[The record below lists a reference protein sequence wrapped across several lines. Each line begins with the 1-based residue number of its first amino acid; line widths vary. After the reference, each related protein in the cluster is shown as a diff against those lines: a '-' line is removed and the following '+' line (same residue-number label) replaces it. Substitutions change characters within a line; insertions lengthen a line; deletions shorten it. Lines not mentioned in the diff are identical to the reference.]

1 MKVPA
6 RSLLQA
12 LLNASEKG
20 AKIARVI
27 RAESALLELLVQ
39 EKAGDQKNRRFVQ
52 DFKTLADVLVQETVR
67 HDLSAQ
73 VKKIFL
79 DYIIKIYAYHF
90 FIQAAD
96 FFSSILALP
105 SYFFFDMHIPL
116 FP

>member
-1 MKVPA
+1 M
-6 RSLLQA
+6 
-12 LLNASEKG
+12 NASEKG

-73 VKKIFL
+73 VKKIYLSELDHKDSCMSLFHTSSRFFL
-79 DYIIKIYAYHF
+79 F
-90 FIQAAD
+90 NSCTTQ
-96 FFSSILALP
+96 L
-105 SYFFFDMHIPL
+105 L
-116 FP
+116 FL